1 MLPDATELLDD
12 HFMHVAWGRQ
22 LLYGRWFVRDM
33 AALGMPLQSAISA
46 ASEWVVGYRLL
57 SEGLITAGA
66 FATGAAMTFVLTRR
80 VSGSTS
86 IGVAAAAFQVAMA
99 PRTYGYPKIVPY
111 AAAILVFWA
120 YIDRPS
126 RRRFAWMAAIVT
138 VAFYLRHDHG
148 LYLGLVAV
156 GTLLL
161 RHADDAR
168 MAARRLAIFAA
179 ICVLTIGPYLVYTQV
194 LGAGV
199 VTWVSDLRM
208 LAKREHQQNRFEG
221 WPEWP
226 LSSLDD
232 LVRWS
237 DAQPSHGENVL
248 TSIGGPGGDD
258 TSAADR
264 SSGLVAQWRPRLSTL
279 DLLPALNNRDAS
291 AALLFYVFLATLP
304 ATLVGLVR
312 GRRPDDNRL
321 ERTKILVL
329 VLVGAVTAI
338 GFLRTPLAI
347 RIPDAVVVPVVLA
360 AFWAGRWRRG
370 DGSNAGSRWRRAV
383 GLLAMAVVAIPI
395 VRGTVVIGE
404 VWPRLERV
412 KRVPA
417 IWRQLWASP
426 PFDQWQDT
434 QSAKYQAVRYV
445 RDCTSPEDTLLVLW
459 FAPDL
464 YYYSGRPFAGR
475 LGFYME
481 GYWASPA
488 HEQRNLATVERDQPT
503 IVLMEP
509 GRRATDLYT
518 YPRLL
523 EYVAA
528 SYYQM
533 GELRGTD
540 GSRVRVL
547 ARKDRT
553 PSGIDRELGWPCF
566 ADQPWTA
573 GRTAPVVSVEPGLR
587 RREDGN
593 APTSAR
599 IASASARA
607 PAKEARMN
615 QQSSPGVG
623 YQLR

>member
-1 MLPDATELLDD
+1 LPSIPSGGQTGPPTIRNRGVLAASALFAATFLYVLPDAAGLIDD

-46 ASEWVVGYRLL
+46 ASEWVIGYRLL
-57 SEGLITAGA
+57 SEGLITALA
-66 FATGAAMTFVLTRR
+66 FATGAAMTCVLARR
-80 VSGSTS
+80 VSGSTP

-126 RRRFAWMAAIVT
+126 RPRFAWMAAIVG
-138 VAFYLRHDHG
+138 AGFYLRHDHG

-161 RHADDAR
+161 RHADDGR
-168 MAARRLAIFAA
+168 MAARRLAVFAA
-179 ICVLTIGPYLVYTQV
+179 ISVLTIGPYLVYTQV

-199 VTWVSDLRM
+199 VTWISDLRM
-208 LAKREHQQNRFEG
+208 LAKREHQQNHFEG
-221 WPEWP
+221 WPQWP

-237 DAQPSHGENVL
+237 DPRPSHGENIL
-248 TSIGGPGGDD
+248 TSIAGPSGDD
-258 TSAADR
+258 TPGADR
-264 SSGLVAQWRPRLSTL
+264 STGLVTRWGSRLSTL
-279 DLLPALNNRDAS
+279 DLLPGLDNRDAS

-304 ATLVGLVR
+304 VTLVGLVR
-312 GRRPDDNRL
+312 ARHPDDNRL
-321 ERTKILVL
+321 ERAKILVL
-329 VLVGAVTAI
+329 LLIGAVTAI

-360 AFWAGRWRRG
+360 AWWVGRWRRG
-370 DGSNAGSRWRRAV
+370 DASKPGPPWRRAV
-383 GLLAMAVVAIPI
+383 GMLAMAVVAIPI
-395 VRGTVVIGE
+395 VRSAVVVGE
-404 VWPRLERV
+404 VRPRLERV
-412 KRVPA
+412 KRVST

-426 PFDQWQDT
+426 PFEQWQQT

-445 RDCTSPEDTLLVLW
+445 RDCTSPDDTLLVLW

-488 HEQRNLATVERDQPT
+488 HEQRNLATVERDQPA

-528 SYYQM
+528 SYYQL
-533 GELRGTD
+533 GELRAND

-553 PSGIDRELGWPCF
+553 PSGIDQELGWPCF
-566 ADQPWTA
+566 SDQPRTA
-573 GRTAPVVSVEPGLR
+573 GRTAPGRS
-587 RREDGN
+587 
-593 APTSAR
+593 
-599 IASASARA
+599 
-607 PAKEARMN
+607 
-615 QQSSPGVG
+615 
-623 YQLR
+623 